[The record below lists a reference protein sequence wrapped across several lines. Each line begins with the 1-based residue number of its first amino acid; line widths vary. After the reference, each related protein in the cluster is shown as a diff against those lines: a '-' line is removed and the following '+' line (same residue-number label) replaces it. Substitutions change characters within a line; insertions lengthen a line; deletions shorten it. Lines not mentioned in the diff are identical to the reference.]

1 MEPGRNKQEDRD
13 DDFMNDILDADELSQ
28 LMRFIPREEFE
39 NFNRKQTR
47 RFLAEELY
55 GCSGDFTENLSLTVE
70 GLTKKRTA
78 SSPPPVKGGSKKP
91 KTNNPKSG
99 RDTVWSALVPE
110 EQNLRRD
117 PKKRTAATSKM
128 NVN

>member
-1 MEPGRNKQEDRD
+1 MEPGSNKQEDRE
-13 DDFMNDILDADELSQ
+13 DDFMNAGMNDILDADELSQ

-55 GCSGDFTENLSLTVE
+55 SCSGDFTEKVSLTVE
-70 GLTKKRTA
+70 GLTKKRQA
-78 SSPPPVKGGSKKP
+78 SSPPPVKGGSEKP

-99 RDTVWSALVPE
+99 RDTALVPE

-117 PKKRTAATSKM
+117 PKKRTAA
-128 NVN
+128 